1 MAPKSI
7 KTVYLISP
15 KKALFFCGIILIVVL
30 CGGMLG
36 GELYLRYRQKMIAR
50 SNKIEEGMVAYDPS
64 LGWRLVPGWSGRHTH
79 YDFNVQYTINPYG
92 FRGKFNL
99 KKNRTGRRY
108 AVVGDSFTFSFG
120 VSDNETFVDILNRQS
135 TSTDTF
141 LNFGVPGFSTDQEFL
156 LIKEQVFY
164 FEPQVI
170 IVVVYLGNDLFD
182 NQRPFPLQ
190 ADNAKPYF
198 ELASDGLRL
207 KNAPVPRRA
216 KPQSESQK
224 DLMTIVLGEDF
235 ESDNLIDRF
244 MPRWILM
251 RLIRE
256 MVFSGSK
263 KIQFG
268 DRLTPALR
276 LFNAII
282 AEMHRL
288 CLEKHIELKL
298 ILMPGK
304 SFIER
309 PGSISEQFQNH
320 LRKMIWENRRSMN
333 IEVIDLAKIM
343 RTRYQKESRKWFYPH
358 EGHLNPAGHR
368 VVADILASAL
378 KQK

>member
-1 MAPKSI
+1 MVPKSTKAVHSI
-7 KTVYLISP
+7 AP
-15 KKALFFCGIILIVVL
+15 KKALFFYAIILVVIL

-36 GELYLRYRQKMIAR
+36 GELYLRYRQKMIAQ

-64 LGWRLVPGWSGRHTH
+64 LGWRLVPGWSCRHTH

-120 VSDNETFVDILNRQS
+120 VNDNETFVDILNRQR
-135 TSTDTF
+135 TATDTF

-156 LIKEQVFY
+156 LFKDQVFY

-182 NQRPFPLQ
+182 NQRSFPLQ

-198 ELASDGLRL
+198 ELISDELRL
-207 KNAPVPRRA
+207 KNAPVPRRT

-224 DLMTIVLGEDF
+224 DLQAIVLGKDF
-235 ESDNLIDRF
+235 ESDNIIERF
-244 MPRWILM
+244 LHRWVLM

-256 MVFSGSK
+256 AVWGESK

-276 LFNAII
+276 LFYAII

-320 LRKMIWENRRSMN
+320 LRRRIWENRMSMKV
-333 IEVIDLAKIM
+333 EVIDLAKMM
-343 RTRYQKESRKWFYPH
+343 RARYQKESRKWFYPH

-368 VVADILASAL
+368 VVADILSSAL
-378 KQK
+378 KKK

>member
-1 MAPKSI
+1 MVPKSS
-7 KTVYLISP
+7 KAVHSISF
-15 KKALFFCGIILIVVL
+15 KKALFFCGIILVLVL
-30 CGGMLG
+30 CVGMLG
-36 GELYLRYRQKMIAR
+36 GELYLRYRQKMIAQ
-50 SNKIEEGMVAYDPS
+50 SNSIEEGMVAYDQS

-79 YDFNVQYTINPYG
+79 YDFEVQYTINPYG

-99 KKNRTGRRY
+99 KKKRTGRRY

-120 VSDNETFVDILNRQS
+120 VKDNETFVDILNRQN
-135 TSTDTF
+135 TSPDTL

-156 LIKEQVFY
+156 LIKERVFY

-182 NQRPFPLQ
+182 NQRAFPLQ

-198 ELASDGLRL
+198 ELISDGLRL
-207 KNAPVPRRA
+207 KNAPVPRRT

-224 DLMTIVLGEDF
+224 DLRTIVLGEGF
-235 ESDNLIDRF
+235 NPEKLIEKFIR
-244 MPRWILM
+244 RWLLM

-256 MVFSGSK
+256 AVFGESK

-276 LFNAII
+276 LFYAII

-298 ILMPGK
+298 VLMPGK

-320 LRKMIWENRRSMN
+320 LRERIWKNRKRIG
-333 IEVIDLAKIM
+333 IEVIDLAKMM
-343 RTRYQKESRKWFYPH
+343 RTRYQKESRKWFYSH

-378 KQK
+378 KKK

>member
-1 MAPKSI
+1 MGPKSTKAI
-7 KTVYLISP
+7 HSIPP
-15 KKALFFCGIILIVVL
+15 KNALFFCAIIVVVVL

-36 GELYLRYRQKMIAR
+36 GELYLRQRQKMITQ
-50 SNKIEEGMVAYDPS
+50 SNKIEAGMVAYDPS
-64 LGWRLVPGWSGRHTH
+64 LGWRLVSGWSGRHTH

-92 FRGKFNL
+92 FRGEFL
-99 KKNRTGRRY
+99 PKKNRTGRRY

-120 VSDNETFVDILNRQS
+120 VNDHETFVDILNRQRP
-135 TSTDTF
+135 STDIF
-141 LNFGVPGFSTDQEFL
+141 LNFGVPGFSTDQEL
-156 LIKEQVFY
+156 LIIKDRVFY

-170 IVVVYLGNDLFD
+170 IMVVYLGNDLFD

-198 ELASDGLRL
+198 QLVSDGLRL
-207 KNAPVPRRA
+207 KNTPVPRRT
-216 KPQSESQK
+216 KPRSDSQR
-224 DLMTIVLGEDF
+224 DLQTIVLGADF
-235 ESDNLIDRF
+235 DSDNLIERF
-244 MPRWILM
+244 MNRWV
-251 RLIRE
+251 LIRSIRE
-256 MVFSGSK
+256 AVFGESK

-268 DRLTPALR
+268 DRFTPALR
-276 LFNAII
+276 LFYAII
-282 AEMHRL
+282 AEIHRL
-288 CLEKHIELKL
+288 CREKHIELKL

-320 LRKMIWENRRSMN
+320 LRRRIWQNRSSMKV
-333 IEVIDLAKIM
+333 EVIDLAKMM

-378 KQK
+378 KKK